1 MSEDKQPSQAKALYW
16 DATQPVRRR
25 VEDLLSRMTLAEKVG
40 QMLQLDGQTE
50 PVKNVREKQPGSMF
64 HILNERLVEAMDAA
78 AATRLGIPLLIG
90 EDGIHG
96 HSFHPGATIF
106 PTQLAMAA
114 SWDLELVEQAA
125 RVTAREMA
133 TTGAH
138 WTFSPVLCLTRDL
151 RWGRTGETFGEDP
164 FLIGELGA
172 AMIRGY
178 QGKGLSDPDG
188 VLACAKHYAGY
199 SETQGGRDA
208 SEADISRRKLQS
220 FFLPP
225 FQRAVEA
232 GCMTFMTG
240 YQSMDGLPSTA
251 NHWLLREVLK
261 HEWAFEG
268 ILVTDYANV
277 GRLVYEQRVAPS
289 LVEAAVIAVR
299 CGNDL
304 IMATPGFFEAAQEA
318 VERGLLREAEI
329 DDVVARILMLKFRM
343 GLFENPRR
351 PDREAQKRVVNSVEH
366 RALNLRAA
374 RESIVLLQNDGTLPL
389 SAAKLSHV
397 AVVGPNADN
406 ALAQLGDWSLGAT
419 QYSAEYGTQP
429 RELTT
434 TVLDGIR
441 AYLPNASVKHAGAGD
456 LWSKNQ
462 AALDEAVG
470 IALAAELA
478 VVVVGD
484 DIPFIGETRSTATLE
499 LLGNQNALIDAV
511 AAAGKPF
518 ILVLIASKPLVLP
531 DSASRANAIIQCFN
545 PGMEGGK
552 ALAEIVFGDQ
562 NPCGKLTIS
571 HPRHV
576 GQQPIFYSQVRG
588 QHGDRYA
595 DLTQEPLFAFGHGLS
610 YTQFRY
616 QNLKVRTPLV
626 HAGQAVELE
635 VELSNEGTRA
645 GTEVMQVYASD
656 LVTSVTW
663 VNQSLVAFERVTLA
677 PGEKRMLR
685 LFIPHERLSLVN
697 AYEKRVVEPGEF
709 ELLVGGTS
717 QRAQLLRATFHVEGQ
732 AFSYDSIPGVAR

>member
-1 MSEDKQPSQAKALYW
+1 MSQANSEKALYR
-16 DATQPVRRR
+16 DATQPLERR
-25 VEDLLSRMTLAEKVG
+25 VDDLLSRMTLAEKVG
-40 QMLQLDGQTE
+40 QMLQLDGQKD
-50 PVKNVREKQPGSMF
+50 PIKAVREQQPGSLF
-64 HILNERLVEAMDAA
+64 HILNERLLEAMDAA

-106 PTQLAMAA
+106 PTQLALAA
-114 SWDLELVEQAA
+114 SWDLELVEQVA
-125 RVTAREMA
+125 RVTAREMV

-164 FLIGELGA
+164 FLVSELGA

-178 QGKGLSDPDG
+178 QGKGLNDPDG
-188 VLACAKHYAGY
+188 VLATAKHYAGY

-208 SEADISRRKLQS
+208 SEADISRRKLRS

-225 FQRAVEA
+225 FQRAVQA

-261 HEWAFEG
+261 QEWGFEG
-268 ILVTDYANV
+268 ILVTDYDNV

-304 IMATPGFFEAAQEA
+304 IMATPGFFEAAQQA

-329 DDVVARILMLKFRM
+329 DAVVRRILLLKFRM

-351 PDREAQKRVVNSVEH
+351 PDREAQKLVVHSAEH

-374 RESIVLLQNDGTLPL
+374 RESLVLLQNDGSLPL
-389 SAAKLSHV
+389 DAAKLTHV
-397 AVVGPNADN
+397 AVLGPNADN

-419 QYSAEYGTQP
+419 QYGPEYGAQP

-441 AYLPNASVKHAGAGD
+441 ARLPGAQITHAATGD
-456 LWSKNQ
+456 LWGKNP
-462 AALDEAVG
+462 AALTAALE
-470 IALAAELA
+470 LAAVAEL
-478 VVVVGD
+478 VIVVVGD

-499 LLGNQNALIDAV
+499 LLGDQNALIDGV
-511 AAAGKPF
+511 AGSGKPF
-518 ILVLIASKPLVLP
+518 VLVLVASKPLVLP
-531 DSASRANAIIQCFN
+531 ESASRACAILQCFN
-545 PGMEGGK
+545 PGMAGGT
-552 ALAEIVFGDQ
+552 ALAEVLFGDQ
-562 NPCGKLTIS
+562 NPSGKLTIS

-595 DLTQEPLFAFGHGLS
+595 DLTQEPLFAFGHGLA
-610 YTQFRY
+610 YTRFEY
-616 QNLKVRTPLV
+616 KNLRVRTPLI
-626 HAGQAVELE
+626 HPGQAVELE
-635 VELSNEGTRA
+635 VELTNVGERS
-645 GTEVMQVYASD
+645 GTEIVQVYVVD
-656 LVTSVTW
+656 EVTSVTW
-663 VNQSLVAFERVTLA
+663 VNQALVAFERVKLE
-677 PGEKRMLR
+677 PGEKRTLR
-685 LFIPHERLSLVN
+685 LFVPHERLSLVD
-697 AYEKRVVEPGEF
+697 AYGRRLVEPGEF
-709 ELLVGGTS
+709 ELLVGGS
-717 QRAQLLRATFHVEGQ
+717 SRRSALQRGRFRVEGP
-732 AFSYDSIPGVAR
+732 AFNYDAIPGVSA

>member
-1 MSEDKQPSQAKALYW
+1 MTESDTKKALYR
-16 DATQPVRRR
+16 DATQPLERR
-25 VEDLLSRMTLAEKVG
+25 VADLLSRMTLAEKVG
-40 QMLQLDGQTE
+40 QMLQLDGQRD
-50 PVKNVREKQPGSMF
+50 PVKAVREKQPGSMF
-64 HILNERLVEAMDAA
+64 HILNERLAEAMDAA

-106 PTQLAMAA
+106 PTQLALAA
-114 SWDLELVEQAA
+114 SWDIDLVEQVA

-188 VLACAKHYAGY
+188 VLACAKHFAGY

-225 FQRAVEA
+225 FERAVQA

-251 NHWLLREVLK
+251 NHWLLRQVLK
-261 HEWAFEG
+261 QAWDFQG
-268 ILVTDYANV
+268 ILVTDYDNV
-277 GRLVYEQRVAPS
+277 ARLVYEQRVAPS

-299 CGNDL
+299 CGNDMV
-304 IMATPGFFEAAQEA
+304 MATPGFFDAAQEA
-318 VERGLLREAEI
+318 VEQGLLGESEI
-329 DDVVARILMLKFRM
+329 DEVVRRILSLKFRM

-351 PDREAQKRVVNSVEH
+351 PDREAQQRVVNCAEH

-374 RESIVLLQNDGTLPL
+374 RESIVLLQNDGILPL
-389 SAAKLSHV
+389 SSGSVTSL

-419 QYSAEYGTQP
+419 QYGPEYGTQP

-434 TVLDGIR
+434 TVLDGLR
-441 AYLPNASVKHAGAGD
+441 ARLPGVSIGHAAAGD
-456 LWSKNQ
+456 LWSKDP
-462 AALDEAVG
+462 AALGEALKVASDAG
-470 IALAAELA
+470 LV

-499 LLGNQNALIDAV
+499 LLGNQNALIDGV
-511 AAAGKPF
+511 AASGRPF

-531 DSASRANAIIQCFN
+531 ESASRANAIVQCFN

-552 ALAEIVFGDQ
+552 ALTEILFGEQ
-562 NPCGKLTIS
+562 NPSGKLTIS

-588 QHGDRYA
+588 QHGARYA

-610 YTQFRY
+610 YTRFAY
-616 QNLKVRTPLV
+616 KNLRVRTPV
-626 HAGQAVELE
+626 IHDGQAVELE
-635 VELSNEGTRA
+635 VELTNEGERA
-645 GTEVMQVYASD
+645 GTEIAQVYVTDS
-656 LVTSVTW
+656 VTSATW
-663 VNQSLVAFERVTLA
+663 VGQSLVNFERVTLG
-677 PGEKRMLR
+677 PGEKRQLR
-685 LFIPHERLSLVN
+685 LFIAYERLSLVN
-697 AYEKRVVEPGEF
+697 AHGRRVVEPGEF
-709 ELLVGGTS
+709 EVFVGGSS
-717 QRAQLLRATFHVEGQ
+717 QRGALLRGVFRVDGP
-732 AFSYDSIPGVAR
+732 AFDYESIPGVAR